1 MSKARYQP
9 QRDPSNALRADLKP
23 VEQAKAF
30 RTLMGKLN
38 LTQRQLA
45 SKLQISQTTVSQSL
59 DLLNLPE
66 PVRAGSTR
74 ACWLPA
80 RPSRSPSFGTPPS
93 KSSLPTRSSPRASP
107 GPRPSRRSNARPGG
121 PRRRRSRSECSGP
134 RRARGS
140 LSSPSGASTRRRSG
154 LRWPRRWRGS
164 MRNPA
169 RVRLHDPGLWQA
181 AEAQRGNFSRFEWR
195 TDHGRAGGR

>member
-66 PVRAGSTR
+66 PVRARVDAGLLAPSTAVQIAKLRDPDEQVKLADQVVAEGLTR
-74 ACWLPA
+74 AETVEA
-80 RPSRSPSFGTPPS
+80 VKRVAG
-93 KSSLPTRSSPRASP
+93 
-107 GPRPSRRSNARPGG
+107 
-121 PRRRRSRSECSGP
+121 
-134 RRARGS
+134 
-140 LSSPSGASTRRRSG
+140 LSTAKKVT
-154 LRWPRRWRGS
+154 
-164 MRNPA
+164 
-169 RVRLHDPGLWQA
+169 
-181 AEAQRGNFSRFEWR
+181 E
-195 TDHGRAGGR
+195 

>member
-66 PVRAGSTR
+66 PVRARVDAGLLAPSTAVQIAKLRDPAEQVKLADQVVAEGLTR
-74 ACWLPA
+74 AETVEA
-80 RPSRSPSFGTPPS
+80 VKRVAGRSTA
-93 KSSLPTRSSPRASP
+93 KKVT
-107 GPRPSRRSNARPGG
+107 
-121 PRRRRSRSECSGP
+121 E
-134 RRARGS
+134 
-140 LSSPSGASTRRRSG
+140 
-154 LRWPRRWRGS
+154 
-164 MRNPA
+164 
-169 RVRLHDPGLWQA
+169 
-181 AEAQRGNFSRFEWR
+181 
-195 TDHGRAGGR
+195 